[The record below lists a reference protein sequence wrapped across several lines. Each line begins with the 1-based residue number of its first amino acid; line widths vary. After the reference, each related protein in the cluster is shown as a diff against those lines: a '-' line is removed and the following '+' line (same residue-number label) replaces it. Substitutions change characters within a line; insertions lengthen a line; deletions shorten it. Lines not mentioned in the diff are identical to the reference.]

1 MNLVLVPKAWGG
13 VEYHRL
19 IIPFKNIPD
28 TQITPSFEDVTEKDL
43 KDHNITQVWFN
54 RNLSEKYDPLPIVAK
69 LKRSGVKMVID
80 IDDYWNVPFGHV
92 LNKVWKESNLAR
104 LYSDQIQIAD
114 YVCVTHQKL
123 ADTIIRELGVSP
135 KKIIIAPNAIDPNE
149 DQYTKR
155 YIYNLENLFWQGS
168 ITHFHDLKQLS
179 QTINNLELDF
189 TFTIAGYN
197 KLSNE
202 AWDKQ
207 FELFKIGTRLRKIE
221 AKPTYEYMSVYEGMG
236 ICLIPLENN
245 KFNTHKSNLKML
257 EAGWA
262 EKPVIVSGI
271 HPYNTLAKDKVNC
284 LTAYTPKAWDNAIRT
299 LLSNP
304 NQANDIRHRLNED
317 IKAAYTIDKVNN
329 VRIDL
334 INHLNK

>member
-19 IIPFKNIPD
+19 IVPFKNIPD
-28 TQITPSFEDVTEKDL
+28 TNITPSLEDVNEADL
-43 KDHNITQVWFN
+43 INHNITQVWFN
-54 RNLSEKYDPLPIVAK
+54 RNLSEKYDPLPIITK

-80 IDDYWNVPFGHV
+80 IDDYWQVPTSHV
-92 LNKVWKESNLAR
+92 MSETWKRSNIAR
-104 LYSDQIQIAD
+104 LYSDQIIFSD
-114 YVCVTHQKL
+114 YVCVTHKQL
-123 ADTIIRELGVSP
+123 ADTIIKELGVSY
-135 KKIIIAPNAIDPNE
+135 KKIIIAPNAIDPSE
-149 DQYTKR
+149 EQYTKR
-155 YIYNLENLFWQGS
+155 YIYNLENIFWQGS
-168 ITHFHDLKQLS
+168 ITHFHDLKQLT
-179 QTINNLELDF
+179 QAINSLNLDF

-197 KLSNE
+197 QLSSE
-202 AWDKQ
+202 EWEKK

-221 AKPTYEYMSVYEGMG
+221 AKKTYEYMDIYEGMG
-236 ICLIPLENN
+236 LCVVPLLNN
-245 KFNTHKSNLKML
+245 KFNRHKSNLKMI

-262 EKPVIVSGI
+262 EKPVVVSNI
-271 HPYNTLAKDKVNC
+271 HPYTTLAVDKVNC
-284 LTAYTPKAWDNAIRT
+284 LVADTPKDWENAIRT

-317 IKAAYTIDKVNN
+317 IKARYTIDKVNG